1 MEARG
6 QKVNLIID
14 SIELESWME
23 SEASLGLLL
32 LSSMS
37 STQSCACNLA
47 CVLESM
53 IYIKGSV
60 EFGDF
65 CFRLVATKVVRAGS
79 GFLLLFFLFSL
90 TSFSPSSFS
99 FIFSLFYPTF
109 RDSLAKKSNSVLNG
123 KASCHHFPNAGITA
137 MCHHEKQ
144 DSINPYT
151 VVNFI

>member
-1 MEARG
+1 MEASG

-14 SIELESWME
+14 YIELESRME

-47 CVLESM
+47 CVLESTK
-53 IYIKGSV
+53 YIKGSV

-90 TSFSPSSFS
+90 TSFSPFLLFLHLLFILPHFQGQSF
-99 FIFSLFYPTF
+99 
-109 RDSLAKKSNSVLNG
+109 
-123 KASCHHFPNAGITA
+123 
-137 MCHHEKQ
+137 
-144 DSINPYT
+144 
-151 VVNFI
+151 